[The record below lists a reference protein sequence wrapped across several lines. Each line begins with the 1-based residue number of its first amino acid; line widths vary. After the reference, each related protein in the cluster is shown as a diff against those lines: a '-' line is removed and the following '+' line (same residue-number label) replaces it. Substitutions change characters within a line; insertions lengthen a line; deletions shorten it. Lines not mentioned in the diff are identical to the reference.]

1 MNPDLQSA
9 VDHAIGRHQGR
20 PGSLLPLLHDIQ
32 HELGYVPAEA
42 VEPIARALNL
52 SRAEVH
58 GVVTYYTHFRRTPPA
73 RHIVQ
78 LCQAEACQAMGA
90 ADLAT
95 HAQARLGCS
104 MQASSADGRYALEPV
119 FCLGL
124 CASSPSMMIGER
136 VFGRVTPGRFDRLI
150 DSIDEA
156 SA

>member
-1 MNPDLQSA
+1 MSSGIQSA
-9 VDHAIGRHQGR
+9 VAQAIERHRDRKGA
-20 PGSLLPLLHDIQ
+20 LLPLLHDIQ
-32 HELGYVPAEA
+32 HELGHVPAEA

-58 GVVTYYTHFRRTPPA
+58 GVVTYYTHFRSRKPA
-73 RHIVQ
+73 QHLVQ

-95 HAQARLGCS
+95 HAQARLGCA
-104 MQASSADGRYALEPV
+104 MQASSADNRYALEAV
-119 FCLGL
+119 YCLGL

-136 VFGRVTPGRFDRLI
+136 VFGRVTPGRFDRVI
-150 DSIDEA
+150 ASIDEA